1 MADTCGLGSCF
12 RPGWLRKYATPRYF
26 LIVYGLLGTIQAMAY
41 IYFVATL
48 TTLEKRFKIPSK
60 TTGIV
65 MSGNEISQ
73 ILLSL
78 TLSYYGGQGNRP
90 LWIAWGVAFSG
101 LSCYILALPH
111 LVYGPGK
118 DALALTREYLDMTA
132 YNMTPASRD
141 DTLAVCSSEDYEK
154 ECGGEE
160 LSTMPLVLIFL
171 SQFVVGI
178 GSTLYYALGQPY
190 LDDNVKKTKT
200 PMLLGC
206 VLAFR
211 TLGPAV
217 GFALGSACLS
227 LYIDPTVTPVI
238 TKKDPRWLG
247 AWWLGWIILGTT
259 MLMFSFIIAMFP
271 KQLPR
276 KGQRGEIG
284 VPSLDTSVPDSKQLK
299 HEEQPLTK
307 AMLSDFMPTD
317 PVASKNKQKLNI
329 QDNSAVRPEGFSLA
343 LKRLLK
349 NRLLMANIVAG
360 VFYILGASGYMTYM
374 IKYLETQFQ
383 TSASSAN
390 VIAAVPGILAM
401 VAGFLLSGYVIS
413 RFKPR
418 ANYVLGWNVFVGF
431 VYITGE
437 ILFIFLGCSDNGLQG
452 IQQSTGEL
460 QLINDCNLECH
471 CNNLK
476 YTPVCSSVHGVT
488 YYSACHAGC
497 QYVFNG
503 KKEFGNCTC
512 LSAPPDLL
520 DAGSGVSDDSSTF
533 LNSVIAGPCPVTC
546 GSSFIIFI
554 ICTCIMHSLGSSGK
568 IGNIL
573 VNYRCVAPEDK
584 SFAQGLSVVL
594 VSLLA
599 FIPGPILYGAIID
612 SACLVWDETC
622 GNKGNC
628 WLYHKDNFRLY
639 LNVTAVG
646 FTTVGVLLDMVVWRL
661 GRNLDLYK
669 ETDIS
674 TPNEKTRR
682 NSFQQLK

>member
-1 MADTCGLGSCF
+1 MADSCGLGTWC
-12 RPGWLRKYATPRYF
+12 RPGWLRRYATPRYF
-26 LIVYGLLGTIQAMAY
+26 LVVYGLLGTIQAMAY

-101 LSCYILALPH
+101 ISCYILVTPH
-111 LVYGPGK
+111 LVYGPGN
-118 DALALTREYLDMTA
+118 DALALTMEYLDLHK
-132 YNMTPASRD
+132 YNMTTASRD
-141 DTLAVCSSEDYEK
+141 DSMAVCSSEGYNK

-200 PMLLGC
+200 PMMLGC

-227 LYIDPTVTPVI
+227 IYIDPTVTPVI
-238 TKKDPRWLG
+238 TKRDPRWLG

-259 MLMFSFIIAMFP
+259 MIMFSFIIAMFP
-271 KQLPR
+271 RQLPR
-276 KGQRGEIG
+276 EGQGGAAVLET
-284 VPSLDTSVPDSKQLK
+284 PASDSK
-299 HEEQPLTK
+299 EEQPLTK
-307 AMLSDFMPTD
+307 AMLKDFMPTD
-317 PVASKNKQKLNI
+317 PVGSQHKHKLHI
-329 QDNSAVRPEGFSLA
+329 QEDATALRPEGFTPA

-401 VAGFLLSGYVIS
+401 MAGFLLSGYIIS
-413 RFKPR
+413 RYKPR
-418 ANYVLGWNVFVGF
+418 AKYVLGWNVFVGF

-452 IQQSTGEL
+452 LQQSTGTL
-460 QLINDCNLECH
+460 QLANDCNTECH
-471 CNNLK
+471 CANLK
-476 YTPVCSSVHGVT
+476 YTPVCSNVQGVT

-497 QYVFNG
+497 RYVLDG
-503 KKEFGNCTC
+503 KKAFGNCTC
-512 LSAPPDLL
+512 VSTLPDLL
-520 DAGSGVSDDSSTF
+520 DAGSGVSDDSSS
-533 LNSVIAGPCPVTC
+533 LLDSVIAGPCPVNC
-546 GSSFIIFI
+546 GYNFIFFIIL
-554 ICTCIMHSLGSSGK
+554 TCVMHSLGSSGK

-584 SFAQGLSVVL
+584 SFAQGLSVLL
-594 VSLLA
+594 VSLFA

-639 LNVTAVG
+639 LNLTAVG
-646 FTTVGVLLDMVVWRL
+646 FTTVGVLLDVVVWRL
-661 GRNLDLYK
+661 GSKLDLYK

-674 TPNEKTRR
+674 KPNEKIRR
-682 NSFQQLK
+682 NSFQQLKS